1 MIKLKAIRPAPD
13 ALSPRKYERA
23 IETAL
28 GIVAVTA
35 VQEFQQ
41 TTRSWRHKPTFRIA
55 KDGDDRVTVGTDDE
69 VYGYVDQGTR
79 PHVIRPR
86 RGRFLRFQAGARA
99 KTTPG
104 SLSSGGGGGGVTT
117 FRRGVN
123 HPGTKARGFSELI
136 ARRAEGRVLDEVT
149 RQLRKA
155 AE

>member
-1 MIKLKAIRPAPD
+1 MIKLKPIRPAPD

-23 IETAL
+23 IATAM

-35 VQEFQQ
+35 VQEFRQ
-41 TTRSWRHKPTFRIA
+41 TTRSWRHKPDFRIVREG
-55 KDGDDRVTVGTDDE
+55 DGRQAVGTDDE
-69 VYGYVDQGTR
+69 VYGYVDQGT
-79 PHVIRPR
+79 PKHVIRPR
-86 RGRFLRFQAGARA
+86 RGKFLRFQAGARA

-104 SLSSGGGGGGVTT
+104 SLSSGGGGGGTTT

-136 ARRAEGRVLDEVT
+136 AKRAEGRVLDEVT

>member
-1 MIKLKAIRPAPD
+1 VIKLKPIRPAPD

-23 IETAL
+23 IETAM

-41 TTRSWRHKPTFRIA
+41 TTRSWRHKPDFRIA

-69 VYGYVDQGTR
+69 IYGYVDQGTR

>member
-1 MIKLKAIRPAPD
+1 VFKLKAIRPDPD

-41 TTRSWRHKPTFRIA
+41 TTRSWRHKPDFRIA

-104 SLSSGGGGGGVTT
+104 SLSSGGGGGGTTT

-136 ARRAEGRVLDEVT
+136 AKRAEGRVLDEVT